1 MFCGDSKGIIAH
13 VVKNS
18 SGMQFIIIL
27 KTPWRLKRLPALVVV
42 LLSGCAMLGGTQQSC
57 KVLDPDLAQGAYVGD
72 CKDGLADG
80 YGEVSGTGSYR
91 GDFLAGKKHG
101 KGIKVMPNGDRY
113 AGGFSEDYRH
123 GKGIY
128 VWGPNTRWTGDRYE
142 GEYRR
147 DLRHGWGVFQWN
159 SGDRYEG
166 PWQDDL
172 RMGLSVMETRRAQGL
187 LPDREMLV
195 GMRVC
200 TYLPSGLNHHQ
211 RIRGTVESDAGQ
223 GRTIRITAMDATRAS
238 YRGKAIRVGDVVD
251 AAGADWK
258 LCGE

>member
-1 MFCGDSKGIIAH
+1 MRMSVSA
-13 VVKNS
+13 
-18 SGMQFIIIL
+18 
-27 KTPWRLKRLPALVVV
+27 VV
-42 LLSGCAMLGGTQQSC
+42 LLSGCAMLGGAQQSC
-57 KVLDPDLAQGAYVGD
+57 KVFDPDLAQGSYAGG

-80 YGEVSGTGSYR
+80 YGEVSGAGSYR

-123 GKGIY
+123 GKGVY
-128 VWGPNTRWTGDRYE
+128 VWGPNTRWAGDRYE

-147 DLRHGWGVFQWN
+147 DLRHGWGVFQWG

-187 LPDREMLV
+187 LPGKEMSD

-200 TYLPSGLNHHQ
+200 AYLPLGLNHHQ
-211 RIRGTVESDAGQ
+211 RISGMVESDAGP
-223 GRTIRITAMDATRAS
+223 GRAIRITAMDGTRAS
-238 YRGKAIRVGDVVD
+238 YHGREIRVGDVVD
-251 AAGADWK
+251 AAGANWK